1 MKLALNSESFEQLSQ
16 IVGRVHFVQF
26 GQMENEK
33 NVKSYENWGVSP

>member
-1 MKLALNSESFEQLSQ
+1 
-16 IVGRVHFVQF
+16 VHFVQF